1 MALTK
6 ISLAHGTSGE
16 CHFQQKD
23 GGDGKGGQ
31 RADDGDDKGGPQGS
45 DNGGDDGDN
54 DDEDN
59 DNYSEDARKQKQKRP
74 PTPFRP
80 HVRRTCFTAEA
91 DYLCG
96 YEDGRSR
103 PSHPGN
109 ADPSQRVATWS

>member
-1 MALTK
+1 MVPTY
-6 ISLAHGTSGE
+6 
-16 CHFQQKD
+16 
-23 GGDGKGGQ
+23 
-31 RADDGDDKGGPQGS
+31 DDNGDDDDGS
-45 DNGGDDGDN
+45 DNGGDDDDN

-59 DNYSEDARKQKQKRP
+59 DNYSQGARKQKQKRP

-80 HVRRTCFTAEA
+80 HVRWTCFTVEA

-96 YEDGRSR
+96 YEGGRSR